1 MAFNIIPG
9 KNKDKLIVS
18 FSGQGNGMGTL
29 PQFEFVNF
37 LCRHFAD
44 AEKHFYLDIYSK
56 WYHKGIVGLSDN
68 IDGTVKYLEEQI
80 KGFTNVIFIG
90 SSAGGYAAILFGSL
104 LNIDTVIAFKP
115 QTVLPYVSP
124 VFDPRYVDL
133 KSVVNMVTQYY
144 IYGDLTIDSK
154 DDAYHHISHCENI
167 VVGKNVVLNTDY
179 EVDLKKMRD
188 NGHLYKIMNMIIG

>member
-1 MAFNIIPG
+1 MTFNIIPG

-37 LCRHFAD
+37 LCRHFSD

-68 IDGTVKYLEEQI
+68 IDETVKYLAEQI

-115 QTVLPYVSP
+115 QTVLPYYSP
-124 VFDPRYVDL
+124 IFDPRYVDL
-133 KSVVNMVTQYY
+133 KSVINSVTQYY
-144 IYGDLTIDSK
+144 IYGDLSINLEDDS
-154 DDAYHHISHCENI
+154 YHHISHCENI
-167 VVGKNVVLNTDY
+167 VVGTNVVLHREY
-179 EVDLKKMRD
+179 EVDLKNMRD
-188 NGHLYKIMNMIIG
+188 KGDLYKIMNGLIG